1 MATQLRVLIVD
12 DSPPMRFI
20 LRGYLEEA
28 GHAVVGEA
36 EDQASALAAYAQHKP
51 DVVTL
56 DLSLV
61 KGDGLSVLKALRA
74 ADAKAR
80 VLVVSANSQKKVVE
94 TVMASGAAGFL
105 GKPIEPDALAA
116 ALARATQG

>member
-1 MATQLRVLIVD
+1 MAAQLRVLIVD

-20 LRGYLEEA
+20 LRGYLEQA

-36 EDQASALAAYAQHKP
+36 EDQPQALASFRELRP

-61 KGDGLSVLKALRA
+61 NEDGLSVLKALREQDPA
-74 ADAKAR
+74 AR
-80 VLVVSANSQKKVVE
+80 VLIVSANSQKKVVE
-94 TVMASGAAGFL
+94 FALASGAAGFL
-105 GKPIEPDALAA
+105 GKPIEPVALAA
-116 ALARATQG
+116 ALARATQS